1 MDLSTSHKIL
11 YRLKGLSV
19 LLIIIAI
26 SLSFSFN
33 YQDIQAKEMFSTEDR
48 FEFPENN
55 GVLQFAN
62 VGEYDSAKYEN
73 SFWKFENLR
82 LNYSLGTRAVPFS
95 SQEFSFDISV
105 KDSSVTIF
113 SCRNYNSTFGAMPVK
128 GAWIGYNTVN
138 KGTQSFD
145 LGFETWEGE
154 YSVVLEDIFLGKGDG
169 WSVSSEGIVTI
180 TGLTGNITLFFWGHP
195 EPYIDT
201 QVNSSS
207 FLEQHY
213 VIISIGIVVFATC
226 SVALIVR
233 PKKRNI
239 GSSEL

>member
-128 GAWIGYNTVN
+128 NWLELFVWLDQLINMSLQYLHKLQHSCRVR
-138 KGTQSFD
+138 
-145 LGFETWEGE
+145 WERR
-154 YSVVLEDIFLGKGDG
+154 IM
-169 WSVSSEGIVTI
+169 
-180 TGLTGNITLFFWGHP
+180 
-195 EPYIDT
+195 
-201 QVNSSS
+201 
-207 FLEQHY
+207 
-213 VIISIGIVVFATC
+213 
-226 SVALIVR
+226 
-233 PKKRNI
+233 
-239 GSSEL
+239 